1 MEINNITPICKI
13 LVVGVGGGGCN
24 AVNRMIASGLKS
36 ASFIAANTDK
46 QALMLS
52 KANVQIQLGEKL
64 TKGLGAGADPEIG
77 RKAAEESKAQISE
90 RLRGTDLVFIT
101 AGMGGGTG
109 TGAAPVIASIA
120 KEMGIL
126 TIAVVTKPFAFEG
139 KTRLANAELGI
150 KSLAKC
156 VDTLVVI
163 PNDRLLSIAPKGTS
177 IVDAFKYADEVLRQ
191 GIQGISDLIATP
203 SLINLDF
210 ADVRTVMKNRG
221 LAHMGIG
228 EGKGDKRNEMAVRSA
243 IASPLLETSINGAK
257 AVIINVKGGFDLTLE
272 EVNEAVNMVKDVVSP
287 DANTIFG
294 ATIDENYNERMIV
307 TIVATGFEGSRFEN
321 ATARAAGR
329 PNPLMGQQ
337 QARVP
342 LPSDSGNF
350 DKARFND
357 FVTGK
362 PTTPSLFDKGY
373 GAARPMQPQGYSMP
387 NGAYPRRDETTNMD
401 LWNRLNSG
409 MPASQNPNAMGNM
422 NQQRNYPEAEYDR
435 KYGINPNAEANQY
448 GYGSVQNS
456 QGAPEDQI
464 NMIKQAIYG
473 ENQNANRPEAI
484 KPNIPVQNQGV
495 QGSVHIDDPE
505 VPPFLRRKFG
515 K

>member
-77 RKAAEESKAQISE
+77 RKAAEESKSQICE
-90 RLRGTDLVFIT
+90 KLRGADLVFIT

-109 TGAAPVIASIA
+109 TGAAPDIAGIA

-321 ATARAAGR
+321 ATARSNQR
-329 PNPLMGQQ
+329 PNPLMNGQQ
-337 QARVP
+337 GRVP
-342 LPSDSGNF
+342 LPTDSGNF

-362 PTTPSLFDKGY
+362 PTTPSLFDRGY
-373 GAARPMQPQGYSMP
+373 GAGLGGRSQPQPQGMP
-387 NGAYPRRDETTNMD
+387 QAGYQRGIETTNMD

-409 MPASQNPNAMGNM
+409 MPQNVPTMQNGAAP
-422 NQQRNYPEAEYDR
+422 RNPEAEYDR
-435 KYGINPNAEANQY
+435 KYGINPNANPYA
-448 GYGSVQNS
+448 GYEQ
-456 QGAPEDQI
+456 QQAAPGDQI

-473 ENQNANRPEAI
+473 ENQNPNRAQDLSRA
-484 KPNIPVQNQGV
+484 NIPVQNQGV
-495 QGSVHIDDPE
+495 QGSVRVDDPE

>member
-1 MEINNITPICKI
+1 MEINNVTPICKI

-36 ASFIAANTDK
+36 ASFVAANTDK
-46 QALMLS
+46 QALMMS
-52 KANVQIQLGEKL
+52 KASMQIQLGEKL

-77 RKAAEESKAQISE
+77 RKAAEESRSQITE
-90 RLRGTDLVFIT
+90 RLRGVDLVFIT

-120 KEMGIL
+120 REMGIL
-126 TIAVVTKPFAFEG
+126 TIAVVTKPFEFEG
-139 KTRLANAELGI
+139 RTRLSNAELGI
-150 KSLAKC
+150 KNLSKC

-177 IVDAFKYADEVLRQ
+177 IVDAFKYADDVLRQ

-228 EGKGDKRNEMAVRSA
+228 EGKGEKRNEIAVRQA

-272 EVNEAVNMVKDVVSP
+272 EVNDAVQLVKEVVAP

-294 ATIDENYNERMIV
+294 TTIDENYSDRMIV

-321 ATARAAGR
+321 ATA
-329 PNPLMGQQ
+329 NQQ
-337 QARVP
+337 KSQVQTP
-342 LPSDSGNF
+342 ILQKPQETGNF
-350 DKARFND
+350 EKSRFND
-357 FVTGK
+357 FVAGK
-362 PTTPSLFDKGY
+362 PTMMSLFERKDSEP
-373 GAARPMQPQGYSMP
+373 RVQTPVMQPEFMQP
-387 NGAYPRRDETTNMD
+387 KRETYTDVD
-401 LWNRLNSG
+401 LWNKL
-409 MPASQNPNAMGNM
+409 QNTAQKQSNIAND
-422 NQQRNYPEAEYDR
+422 EELDR
-435 KYGINPNAEANQY
+435 KYGLSRPMPVYTEQKPVQSQPVNIERTANLDSNIKVDNAE
-448 GYGSVQNS
+448 
-456 QGAPEDQI
+456 I
-464 NMIKQAIYG
+464 
-473 ENQNANRPEAI
+473 
-484 KPNIPVQNQGV
+484 
-495 QGSVHIDDPE
+495 
-505 VPPFLRRKFG
+505 PPFLRRKFN